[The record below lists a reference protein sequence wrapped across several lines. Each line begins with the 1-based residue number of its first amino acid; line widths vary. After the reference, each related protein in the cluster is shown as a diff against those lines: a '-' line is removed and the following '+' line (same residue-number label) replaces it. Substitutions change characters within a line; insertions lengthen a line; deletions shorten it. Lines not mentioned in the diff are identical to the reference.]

1 MSLFKDNY
9 IELFNYLSDIPK
21 VMCTTNAIE
30 SVNPSLRKVTMKGMF
45 ANNNAVFKL
54 FYLIITGEL
63 DKNGIPKN

>member
-1 MSLFKDNY
+1 MY
-9 IELFNYLSDIPK
+9 A
-21 VMCTTNAIE
+21 TNAIG
-30 SVNPSLRKVTMKGMF
+30 SVNSSLRKVTKKVMF